1 MTKYEKAAQTIVGKC
16 LDIQKEE
23 SVLVIASEHLLEPA
37 TCIYEAGSKKSKNI
51 FLLHIPH
58 LSPQAA
64 ILPPIAELMRQM
76 HVIIAVTTP
85 SISHTE
91 ARRQACRAGARIAGL
106 PGITMNTFSR
116 IADANFDKIARR
128 SKKLADILSMASEV
142 RVTAMNGTDLF
153 IPISKR
159 QGYADTGI
167 LHIPGSFSNLP
178 AGEASIAPDDGLCE
192 GLLVVDSG
200 LGIHENDEEPL
211 SIVIKEGRAA
221 RISGGT
227 AARKLSQQLS
237 VIGAGSRVIAEF
249 GIGTNDAAQL
259 SGCTLED
266 EKVLGTIHIGLG
278 NNLSFGGANDVP
290 IHLDA
295 IVYMASVEI
304 DGKQIL
310 SRGKLLIE

>member
-1 MTKYEKAAQTIVGKC
+1 MTKYEKAAQTIVSKC

-23 SVLVIASEHLLEPA
+23 SVLVMASEPLLETA
-37 TCIYEAGSKKSKNI
+37 TFIHQACSKKSKNTY
-51 FLLHIPH
+51 LLQLPRM
-58 LSPQAA
+58 SSQAA
-64 ILPPIAELMRQM
+64 LLPSITELMQKM

-91 ARRQACRAGARIAGL
+91 ARRLACRAGARIAGL
-106 PGITMNTFSR
+106 PGITMNAFSR
-116 IADANFDKIARR
+116 IADANFDKIFRR

-167 LHIPGSFSNLP
+167 LNIPGSFSNLP
-178 AGEASIAPDDGLCE
+178 AGEAAIAPDDGGCE

-200 LGIHENDEEPL
+200 LGINADDKEQL
-211 SIVIKEGRAA
+211 SIVIKEGRAV
-221 RISGGT
+221 RISGGI

-237 VIGAGSRVIAEF
+237 AIGANSRVVAEF
-249 GIGTNDAAQL
+249 GIGANEAAQL
-259 SGCTLED
+259 NGCTLED

-278 NNLSFGGANDVP
+278 NNLSFGGANDAP
-290 IHLDA
+290 IHMDA
-295 IVYMASVEI
+295 IVYLASVEI